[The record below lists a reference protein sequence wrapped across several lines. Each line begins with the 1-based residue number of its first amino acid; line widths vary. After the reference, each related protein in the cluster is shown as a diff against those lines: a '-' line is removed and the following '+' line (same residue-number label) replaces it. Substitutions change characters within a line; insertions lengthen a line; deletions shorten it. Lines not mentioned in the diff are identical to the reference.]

1 MSDQATKPIHKSRFR
16 FLFTCLALGVGLC
29 VPLVK
34 PKPVAAA
41 ERILLSYGL
50 LEVSLPIESLS
61 VFVKEGKVDSEFAFF
76 AHHLKPQQLTLLR
89 DGLQKQLK
97 INPGMLDRLLS
108 IQMAEA
114 GIKRLGQIIQ
124 TDSRIN
130 GFYAIRAAVLLAASD
145 REGLTVLNVMRHYP
159 TKSVRIDVATV
170 LELAKQVTV
179 LPHYRDA
186 IVAAISQE
194 SATESAADPAINYA
208 QLPDLGKP
216 GPYRVNKQTL
226 TFKVDALRPTLEGL
240 STTYD
245 LVTDVYLPEGLT
257 QPAPM
262 VVVTHG
268 FGSTRASYGYIAQHL
283 ASHGFVTVAP
293 EHLGSDLA
301 YRNAYLAG
309 EGLNV
314 DISPLEFISRNLDIS
329 YTIDKL
335 QQLATT
341 DPAWTNRINF
351 QQIGVMGNSFGGTTA
366 LAVAGATIN
375 QARLSQE
382 CTPDQHILNFSVL
395 LQCRARYLP
404 PQPYRVADPRIK
416 ATFAAYPLTSVLFGP
431 EGLSTINIPTFIMA
445 GSRDVFTPVI
455 VEQMHP
461 FIWLKTPEK
470 YLGMMINGTHFSTAE
485 DAVSV
490 KLPGLLKSPRPD
502 IGRRYFQ
509 SMSVAFFHVYLEN
522 RAEFRPYLTASYA
535 DALTVAYGQSPT
547 TADTLPLKLVRS
559 LTPAQII
566 TAYGKEPPLPIVPKP
581 VLAIA
586 PQPKESILQEIQRTG
601 TLKVAFRG
609 DTPPFSYFDAQA
621 NRWTGYCDA
630 LADALASQLTQQ
642 LNVPGGVEVVRFNAS
657 LDDRFKLVQDKTVHL
672 GCGPDTIRQ
681 DVKGVAFSYPFFATG
696 TQLLVKKGNEAPIN
710 PNGFLEGIRIGTF
723 KNSLTEQFIQNH
735 YPKAKSVN
743 FLGAIGREQGLQSL
757 NQGEIDALAS
767 DGVLLLGALR
777 QQKLS
782 VENYTLI
789 PQKPLSC
796 DFYGLALPSA
806 DKRWQET
813 VNAFM
818 EAKVAKQVQQ
828 TWLAEAIPTALSDAG
843 YCLSQ

>member
-1 MSDQATKPIHKSRFR
+1 MRDRATQQMDKRR
-16 FLFTCLALGVGLC
+16 FLSTCLALGLGLC
-29 VPLVK
+29 LPFVK
-34 PKPVAAA
+34 LKPASAA

-50 LEVSLPIESLS
+50 LEVSLPVESLEL
-61 VFVKEGKVDSEFAFF
+61 FVKEGKVDREFAFF
-76 AHHLKPQQLTLLR
+76 ARHLKPQQLSLLR
-89 DGLQKQLK
+89 EGLQKPLK
-97 INPGMLDRLLS
+97 IQPGILDRLLR

-114 GIKRLGQIIQ
+114 GVKRLGQIIQ

-130 GFYAIRAAVLLAASD
+130 GFYAIRAALLLAASEP
-145 REGLTVLNVMRHYP
+145 EGLTMLNVMRRYP
-159 TKSVRIDVATV
+159 TKSVRVDIATV
-170 LELAKQVTV
+170 LELAKQVSV
-179 LPHYRDA
+179 LPGYRDA
-186 IVAAISQE
+186 IVNAIVQE
-194 SATESAADPAINYA
+194 AATEAAADPPLNYA

-216 GPYRVNKQTL
+216 GPYAVNKQTL
-226 TFKVDALRPTLEGL
+226 TFKIDALRPTLEGL
-240 STTYD
+240 STSYD

-268 FGSTRASYGYIAQHL
+268 FGSTRTSYGYIAQHL
-283 ASHGFVTVAP
+283 ATHGFVAVAP
-293 EHLGSDLA
+293 EHPGSDLA
-301 YRNAYLAG
+301 YRKAYLAG

-329 YTIDKL
+329 YAIDQLEK
-335 QQLATT
+335 LATT
-341 DPAWTNRINF
+341 DPAWANRINF

-461 FIWLKTPEK
+461 FTWLKTPDK

-502 IGRRYFQ
+502 IGREYFQ
-509 SMSVAFFHVYLEN
+509 GMSVAFFHVYLEN

-547 TADTLPLKLVRS
+547 TAETLPLKLVRS
-559 LTPAQII
+559 LTPAQIT

-581 VLAIA
+581 ILAIA
-586 PQPKESILQEIQRTG
+586 SQPKESILQDIQRTG
-601 TLKVAFRG
+601 TLRVAFRG
-609 DTPPFSYFDAQA
+609 DAPPFSYFDPQA
-621 NRWTGYCDA
+621 KRWTGYCDA
-630 LADALASQLTQQ
+630 LAETLANHLTQQ
-642 LNVPGGVEVVRFNAS
+642 LNLPGGVEVVRFNTS
-657 LDDRFKLVQDKTVHL
+657 LDDRFKLVQNKTVHL
-672 GCGPDTIRQ
+672 GCGPDSIRQ

-696 TQLLVKKGNEAPIN
+696 TQFLVKKGNETPIN
-710 PNGFLEGIRIGTF
+710 PNSFLEGIRIGTL
-723 KNSLTEQFIQNH
+723 KNSLTEQFIQTR
-735 YPKAKSVN
+735 YPKAQAVN
-743 FLGAIGREQGLQSL
+743 FQGASAREQGLRSL

-767 DGVLLLGALR
+767 DGILLVGALR
-777 QQKLS
+777 QQNLS

-789 PQKPLSC
+789 PQKPLTC

-806 DKRWQET
+806 DRRWQET
-813 VNAFM
+813 VNTFM
-818 EAKVAKQVQQ
+818 GATVAKQVQQ
-828 TWLAEAIPTALSDAG
+828 AWLAEAIPTAISDAG
-843 YCLSQ
+843 YCLSR